1 MTNTM
6 TKELSHAEGNAQG
19 WAETIAAACEA
30 HQFCAEEGE
39 GRHLNRE
46 AKALLHELGFDG
58 TNHGQVLEAIE
69 EQSRQQP
76 LAVDVRSGWANPGE
90 LEPEEFQILL
100 STGGPAL
107 RIVGDLNAHLEPC
120 SARLEHQDW
129 GTPWTEWPAADS
141 DALLWFAGLFW
152 FGEPESTG
160 RHDGY
165 PVA

>member
-1 MTNTM
+1 MTSTM
-6 TKELSHAEGNAQG
+6 TKELSHAEQNAEE
-19 WAETIAAACEA
+19 WAATIAAICEA
-30 HQFCAEEGE
+30 HQFCTEEGE
-39 GRHLNRE
+39 GRHLSRE
-46 AKALLHELGFDG
+46 AKVLLHAFKFDG

-69 EQSRQQP
+69 EQSREQP
-76 LAVDVRSGWANPGE
+76 LAVDVRSGWTRPDE

-129 GTPWTEWPAADS
+129 NTPWTKWPAADS

-152 FGEPESTG
+152 FGE
-160 RHDGY
+160 
-165 PVA
+165 A